1 MEHFGVNVK
10 AGPKN
15 GLRLERGQYAR
26 INKRNST
33 WVEREID
40 PERWDATASIYE
52 DEDHRFYTDEW
63 CERWQARALE
73 NFDLNMAFFAQ
84 LDSIAF
90 EEAVAAAV
98 KSVRSMREV
107 VDLNKWDGKAGVYL
121 MVLDEYKQVYVG
133 TAGESTGIMK
143 RIRKHWSTTKAFDR
157 LLWGRVE
164 ESILSIDSF
173 RALDTTRI
181 FAASVR
187 DPMVAEYKLVEKMPR
202 RYLLNRIMG
211 GSGELVAFAGTLG
224 ADWKRT
230 RELRPASTPQ
240 K

>member
-1 MEHFGVNVK
+1 
-10 AGPKN
+10 
-15 GLRLERGQYAR
+15 
-26 INKRNST
+26 
-33 WVEREID
+33 
-40 PERWDATASIYE
+40 
-52 DEDHRFYTDEW
+52 
-63 CERWQARALE
+63 
-73 NFDLNMAFFAQ
+73 
-84 LDSIAF
+84 
-90 EEAVAAAV
+90 
-98 KSVRSMREV
+98 MREV